1 MLLAGREFSI
11 RTLVSTGIPAHA
23 HRRRRRLHDDG
34 LCFHQ
39 FAVLQRGLDSKK
51 SRKLRWNAPTLRL
64 FLSDSRSVVL
74 LSTPAVE
81 VEIFSTKPQEFSV
94 KVVL

>member
-34 LCFHQ
+34 LCLQ
-39 FAVLQRGLDSKK
+39 EFAARLEKVQKAAVHRAYVG
-51 SRKLRWNAPTLRL
+51 L

-74 LSTPAVE
+74 LSTPPVE